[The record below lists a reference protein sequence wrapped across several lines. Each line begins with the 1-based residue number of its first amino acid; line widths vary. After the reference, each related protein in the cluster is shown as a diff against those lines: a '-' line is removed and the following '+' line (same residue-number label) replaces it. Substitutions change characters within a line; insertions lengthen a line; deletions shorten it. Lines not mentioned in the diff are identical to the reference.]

1 MALFNK
7 DARSNNKEIFFG
19 IVKSGTNADRV
30 GVIDEGANGETV
42 GCFAKDGNGI
52 EKLAEIKVNINVPKK
67 FEPKKLELKLVADGK
82 TVEARDLK
90 GFRPNETF
98 VSAFY
103 EGKPVG
109 CELSAKLLELCFPE
123 AQQSAP
129 ASAPASSSAA
139 SSGVAAPVTAASVDD
154 DQEFEGD
161 LILFYHAGQSDE
173 QIVNTVG
180 EAKFWL
186 RNLELGLVK
195 EDDFAY
201 RAIVEVMGGIKIAS
215 PEPVNVPFKVGN
227 LKQVLGR

>member
-1 MALFNK
+1 MALFDK
-7 DARSNNKEIFFG
+7 DARNKERFFAT
-19 IVKSGTNADRV
+19 IENGTDADRL
-30 GVIDEGANGETV
+30 GVIDEATNGKIV
-42 GCFAKDGNGI
+42 GCFEKDEEGGRAK
-52 EKLAEIKVNINVPKK
+52 KLAEIKVNINIPKK

-123 AQQSAP
+123 PQQTSPAP
-129 ASAPASSSAA
+129 ASPSPA

-154 DQEFEGD
+154 KEFEGD
-161 LILFYHAGQSDE
+161 FILFYHPGRNDE
-173 QIVNTVG
+173 QIVNTKKEV
-180 EAKFWL
+180 EFWL
-186 RNLELGLVK
+186 RNLELGLVG

-215 PEPVNVPFKVGN
+215 PETVNVPFKVGN